1 MFGPLLAPYGESA
14 VVGDVWETSSAAH
27 WLGTDNLGRDLFS
40 RLLYGAQ
47 TSIAIAL
54 AITLLSFTIGVALGF
69 FAAVIGGW
77 ADQVLSRLVDVLMA
91 FPTLI
96 LALLVLS
103 VLGSSVPVLIAVSA
117 VLDSTRVFRLS
128 RAVAMDVEVMDFV
141 EVARLRGEGLW
152 WIMSR
157 EVFPNTLPPL
167 IAEFGLRFCFAFL
180 FISALS
186 LPRSRHPA
194 AGRRLG
200 RHGQGQR
207 QRDQLRPAR
216 ALDPGGRDRAAHHR
230 RQPRGRLVPAPDLAH
245 PAVADML
252 LEMKGLKID
261 GWSEDR
267 EAWLPIVKGVDV
279 ELARGEV
286 LGLIGE
292 LGAGKSTI
300 GLAAL
305 GYARHGCRISGGQI
319 LLDGKDIRSFAERQ
333 MLDLRGRRVAYVAQS
348 AAAAFNPA
356 HTLMSQITEAPVRHG
371 VMSQARGGRRRRCAC
386 SGRWACRTRTASA
399 SATRTRSRA
408 VSCSAR

>member
-1 MFGPLLAPYGESA
+1 MREAIRTQASATATAAEALAAAAAAPRRGLPVSVWIGIVIIAVNAFAALFGPLLAPYGESA
-14 VVGDVWETSSAAH
+14 VVGDVWAPVSAA
-27 WLGTDNLGRDLFS
+27 
-40 RLLYGAQ
+40 YGAQ

-54 AITLLSFTIGVALGF
+54 AITLLSFTIGVVLGF

-186 LPRSRHPA
+186 FLGLGIQPPA
-194 AGRRLG
+194 ADWGGMVKDNANAISFGLTAP
-200 RHGQGQR
+200 
-207 QRDQLRPAR
+207 LIPAAAI
-216 ALDPGGRDRAAHHR
+216 ALLTIGVNLLVDWFLHR
-230 RQPRGRLVPAPDLAH
+230 T
-245 PAVADML
+245 
-252 LEMKGLKID
+252 
-261 GWSEDR
+261 
-267 EAWLPIVKGVDV
+267 
-279 ELARGEV
+279 
-286 LGLIGE
+286 
-292 LGAGKSTI
+292 STI
-300 GLAAL
+300 
-305 GYARHGCRISGGQI
+305 R
-319 LLDGKDIRSFAERQ
+319 
-333 MLDLRGRRVAYVAQS
+333 
-348 AAAAFNPA
+348 
-356 HTLMSQITEAPVRHG
+356 
-371 VMSQARGGRRRRCAC
+371 RGG
-386 SGRWACRTRTASA
+386 
-399 SATRTRSRA
+399 
-408 VSCSAR
+408 